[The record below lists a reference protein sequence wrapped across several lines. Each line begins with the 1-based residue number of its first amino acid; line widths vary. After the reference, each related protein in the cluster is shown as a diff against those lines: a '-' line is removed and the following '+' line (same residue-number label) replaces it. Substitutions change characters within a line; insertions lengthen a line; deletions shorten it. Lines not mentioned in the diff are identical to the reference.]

1 MFKII
6 GSKIE
11 KTKPYKINFKSLL
24 INQEKNEIWIIP
36 ENNYLNVTYIFKEE
50 GIQDQNKNY
59 SYTNNNKLFLDPN
72 KKHKN
77 SVLQKK
83 INLNLNINKD
93 YKSSNINIQNNFSSE
108 SNIKHFDTYSN
119 IYSNKIKNNNIKTNQ
134 KPRNVLINF
143 QEIKSNNVSL
153 PTNKFI
159 NNNDN

>member
-93 YKSSNINIQNNFSSE
+93 YKSMILIRIFIQ
-108 SNIKHFDTYSN
+108 IKL
-119 IYSNKIKNNNIKTNQ
+119 KIIILKQTKN
-134 KPRNVLINF
+134 
-143 QEIKSNNVSL
+143 QETS
-153 PTNKFI
+153 
-159 NNNDN
+159 